1 MSGLNKARCSAGR
14 PMKAYLMAASL
25 ALAIALVIL
34 LAPVAAVE
42 AGPADDTAVPIRET
56 TLEIPQAPLNE
67 VEKLLE
73 GLQRELGADLPKLGV
88 RDILGMLRG
97 TGEGPNFRAFGTALA
112 TYFAREVVASLN
124 LLGRLIALMALL
136 GVLTALR
143 ASFGSE
149 SVARAAYLVATV
161 VLAGLAISG
170 LRAGVEA
177 TRGHIQMTVD
187 FMRAMLP
194 VLLSL
199 LIGVGAIVTAGLFS
213 PWMLFATYAIATVVS
228 GVVVPLIIVAA
239 ACEIVST
246 LGGQIKVTA
255 AASVCRQIAV
265 TVLGLAMTLFLGVMT
280 IQSAAGSVAD
290 GVAMRTGKFLASSF
304 IPIIG
309 KMFGDA
315 FEMVIGGSLVLKN
328 AVGIA
333 GAIAVFAI
341 TALPALKVAALVFIY
356 RVAAAVAQP
365 IAGPEIVACL
375 DGIAN
380 CLGLMLLAVCGT
392 GLAWFVSMVMIMGAG
407 NAAVMM
413 R

>member
-1 MSGLNKARCSAGR
+1 LATFI
-14 PMKAYLMAASL
+14 
-25 ALAIALVIL
+25 ALAIALLVFGPHHT
-34 LAPVAAVE
+34 AEAATGSGV
-42 AGPADDTAVPIRET
+42 
-56 TLEIPQAPLNE
+56 LEIPQAPLNE

-73 GLQRELGADLPKLGV
+73 GLHRELDTDLPRLGV
-88 RDILGMLRG
+88 REILGMLRG
-97 TGEGPNFRAFGTALA
+97 TDQGPDFRGFGTALA
-112 TYFAREVVASLN
+112 TYFAREVVANLH
-124 LLGRLIALMALL
+124 LLGRLVALMALL

-143 ASFGSE
+143 SSFGSE

-161 VLAGLAISG
+161 VLAGLAIGG

-199 LIGVGAIVTAGLFS
+199 LIGVGAVVTAGLFS
-213 PWMLFATYAIATVVS
+213 PWMLFATYAIATVAS
-228 GVVVPLIIVAA
+228 GVVVPLIIVSA
-239 ACEIVST
+239 ACEIVSS

-280 IQSAAGSVAD
+280 VQSAAGSVAD

-341 TALPALKVAALVFIY
+341 TALPALKVGALVLIY